1 MLDSRRLY
9 FSTGVEPKKSKPRK
23 GIHPMFPRQMM
34 RRRQLVAAWSQLIHV
49 WPGSGEINSLI
60 FTIHLWLNCSWWWP
74 RERLRNCYARAG
86 YYRREFIRAL
96 HYWNTWFYWQKKQI
110 FCVLP
115 ERFCRYI
122 NCADKKHSD
131 TYRLKHCTREE
142 AKNLICGLTQFKIS
156 RP

>member
-60 FTIHLWLNCSWWWP
+60 FTIHL
-74 RERLRNCYARAG
+74 
-86 YYRREFIRAL
+86 
-96 HYWNTWFYWQKKQI
+96 
-110 FCVLP
+110 
-115 ERFCRYI
+115 
-122 NCADKKHSD
+122 
-131 TYRLKHCTREE
+131 
-142 AKNLICGLTQFKIS
+142 
-156 RP
+156 